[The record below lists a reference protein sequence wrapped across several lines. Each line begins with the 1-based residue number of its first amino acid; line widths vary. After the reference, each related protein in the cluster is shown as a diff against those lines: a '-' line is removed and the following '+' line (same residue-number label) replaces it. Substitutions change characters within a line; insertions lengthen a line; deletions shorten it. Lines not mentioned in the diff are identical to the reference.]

1 MNEKSEILIEELN
14 RISDANN
21 KNAINV
27 NIFKYIGL
35 CALDIIC
42 GNIFAFNLKN
52 YFKTKYFSKI
62 ETAMGQSINAL
73 KEKDSEYIRAVLL

>member
-14 RISDANN
+14 KLSDANN

-27 NIFKYIGL
+27 NVFKYIGL

-42 GNIFAFNLKN
+42 GRYIIAFN
-52 YFKTKYFSKI
+52 
-62 ETAMGQSINAL
+62 
-73 KEKDSEYIRAVLL
+73 